1 MLCLLGVE
9 SLGLGA
15 ELSLHLGGLDRK
27 APELLGLHADAALG
41 LFELVSESLELSPE
55 ARLVT
60 LVLLNDLHGLHV
72 LLFARLKSLSESL
85 NLIL

>member
-15 ELSLHLGGLDRK
+15 ELSLHLGGLDRE
-27 APELLGLHADAALG
+27 APELLGLHADGALG
-41 LFELVSESLELSPE
+41 LFELVSESLKLCAE

-60 LVLLNDLHGLHV
+60 LVLLNDLH
-72 LLFARLKSLSESL
+72 
-85 NLIL
+85 